1 MSLFSPRAA
10 LETAEAAP
18 APVVRRPSDDCV
30 TEIRWGVITGGAFLV
45 LLLGWGAAT
54 PLDSAAHATGQ
65 ITVSGHRQSVQYKEV
80 GLVSAI
86 RVHEGQ
92 KVRAGDVLL
101 EVSGGEIRAQ
111 ERALAGQ
118 VMTLQAQRAR
128 LEAEQL
134 ALPAIVWPA
143 ELTHPSAEDTEQAAK
158 AMAVQSAQFATRR
171 ASLGSQ
177 KAVVLKK
184 VAELGEQIEGYRR
197 QIEAGETQN
206 RLLGEELQGVQS
218 LAAEGYAPQSRV
230 RNLQRNQAEISGQ
243 HGQYRAA
250 IAQSEQMKDEARL
263 QVVQLEKQRAEEI
276 VSQLKDTQFQLGDLE
291 PKWFAAREQ
300 VRRQQIRAPISG
312 AVIGLKVTTIGG
324 VIAPGDRL
332 MDIVPDK
339 AELVVE
345 ARLPPSDADDIHTG
359 AVVEVKIP
367 AIHDRQ
373 LRTTRA
379 VLTKL
384 SPDSVVD
391 ERTGASYFLAEATL
405 TPESLAALRKAEQGQ
420 FELKPGL
427 PAEVLIPRRKRTALQ
442 YLMDPIT
449 DAVWRAFRER

>member
-1 MSLFSPRAA
+1 MSLFSSRVT
-10 LETAEAAP
+10 LEASDAP
-18 APVVRRPSDDCV
+18 AIRRASDDCAS
-30 TEIRWGVITGGAFLV
+30 EIRWGVISGGAFLA
-45 LLLGWGAAT
+45 LLFGWGVAT
-54 PLDSAAHATGQ
+54 PLDSAAHASGQ
-65 ITVSGHRQSVQYKEV
+65 ITVSGHRQSVQYKEI

-86 RVHEGQ
+86 RVREGQ
-92 KVRAGDVLL
+92 HVRAGDVLL

-118 VMTLQAQRAR
+118 VMTLQAQKAR

-134 ALPAIVWPA
+134 NQPAILWPA
-143 ELTHPSAEDTEQAAK
+143 ELIHPSAEDAEQAAK
-158 AMAVQSAQFATRR
+158 AMAVQSAEFATRR

-184 VAELGEQIEGYRR
+184 VGELGEQIEGYQR
-197 QIEAGETQN
+197 QIEAGDTKG
-206 RLLGEELQGVQS
+206 RLIGEELQGVQS

-230 RNLQRNQAEISGQ
+230 RNLQRDQAEIAGQ
-243 HGQYRAA
+243 RGQYRAA

-276 VSQLKDTQFQLGDLE
+276 VSQLKETQFQLGDLE

-324 VIAPGDRL
+324 VIAPGDKL

-339 AELVVE
+339 AALVVE
-345 ARLPPSDADDIHTG
+345 AKLAPADADDIRTG
-359 AVVEVKIP
+359 ATVEVKIP

-384 SPDSVVD
+384 SPDAVVD
-391 ERTGASYFLAEATL
+391 DRTGASYFLAEATL
-405 TPESLAALRKAEQGQ
+405 TPQSMAALSKAEQGQ